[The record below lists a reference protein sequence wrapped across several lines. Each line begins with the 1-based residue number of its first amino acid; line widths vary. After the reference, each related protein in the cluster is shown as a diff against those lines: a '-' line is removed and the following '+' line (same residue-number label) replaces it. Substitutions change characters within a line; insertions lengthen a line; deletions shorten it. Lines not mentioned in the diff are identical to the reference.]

1 MKRICPIVVCIFLTS
16 VAPALAQ
23 PEVVAAVKRDLE
35 ARHVS
40 LMGSCG
46 AFEITKRVAWILRTQ
61 GYGLLSKPGGN
72 NCQGYAVDYLTRMD
86 GSGVDLLGDSG
97 GENIPAFSESEPPGA
112 LTGRW
117 REPFDPGDQAAPA
130 PPLPSNSE
138 LQELLK
144 RLQEVLVD
152 TAYLKTYVQGL
163 NDQWVAHEAA
173 EATER
178 ARAEEFRQTVGHEY
192 QKALSFAGK
201 FIVPALL
208 AFFGGRAL

>member
-1 MKRICPIVVCIFLTS
+1 MKRICPIVVYILLTN

-23 PEVVAAVKRDLE
+23 TEVVAAVKRDLE
-35 ARHVS
+35 SRHVS

-86 GSGVDLLGDSG
+86 GSGIDLLGDSG

-117 REPFDPGDQAAPA
+117 REPFDPGDQVAPI
-130 PPLPSNSE
+130 PPPIQPLPSGLEQQILAE
-138 LQELLK
+138 LQ
-144 RLQEVLVD
+144 
-152 TAYLKTYVQGL
+152 
-163 NDQWVAHEAA
+163 AHEAA
-173 EATER
+173 EAEER
-178 ARAEEFRQTVGHEY
+178 AKQEAFRQAVGHEY

-208 AFFGGRAL
+208 AFFGGKAL

>member
-1 MKRICPIVVCIFLTS
+1 MFVYMLLTIA
-16 VAPALAQ
+16 APALAQ

-40 LMGSCG
+40 LTGSCG

-86 GSGVDLLGDSG
+86 GSGIDLLGDSG

-117 REPFDPGDQAAPA
+117 REPFDPGDQVTPLS
-130 PPLPSNSE
+130 PPIQPLPTGLEQQILAE
-138 LQELLK
+138 LQ
-144 RLQEVLVD
+144 
-152 TAYLKTYVQGL
+152 
-163 NDQWVAHEAA
+163 AHEAA
-173 EATER
+173 DAKERKQAEA
-178 ARAEEFRQTVGHEY
+178 FRQSVGHEY

-208 AFFGGRAL
+208 AFFGGKAL